1 MRRSRR
7 TEPYKQ
13 PARRI
18 DEPVS
23 QIEIQAI
30 LERADG
36 AWHGAGVGAKD
47 GKTIL
52 VLHHAPA
59 DVAGYAA
66 VSSNIL
72 SEEQQ
77 VLSGHFAGRAAA
89 DLTVTFAETDGVPTL
104 PGNLATL
111 VCTVDRTYDGGDH
124 RVVFGRVDALAGA
137 ADDARPLLY
146 YAGGYRQLEQQQR
159 ERIEGLDRIGHA
171 IASSLDIDEVFEAFA
186 AQAAQLVRHD
196 AISVAL
202 LSEDGASLERFALAA
217 VTGIEPR
224 AGERQR
230 LDETVAGLVM
240 RGGRAIWTNNMAAD
254 DRFHG
259 ANDRRWI
266 AQGFRHF
273 ISVPLRARSRVI
285 GALNILRLASDP
297 FAGAD
302 VLVAEQIANQVA
314 IFLDNMR
321 LHARLRRLS
330 VVEERNRIAR
340 DIHDTLVGAPT
351 AVLPRLEAA
360 ERALHDEAR
369 PRADLQ
375 DDLQDDLQQAAEL
388 ARRALVDARR
398 SVWEPQPGEPD
409 GHPFP

>member
-1 MRRSRR
+1 MEIDPRAFRR
-7 TEPYKQ
+7 TMGLFATGVTVIT
-13 PARRI
+13 ARVGDTIHGMTANAVTSVSLDPLLVLFCVDNRARMSHVI
-18 DEPVS
+18 DEAGRF
-23 QIEIQAI
+23 AI
-30 LERADG
+30 
-36 AWHGAGVGAKD
+36 
-47 GKTIL
+47 
-52 VLHHAPA
+52 
-59 DVAGYAA
+59 
-66 VSSNIL
+66 NIL

-77 VLSGHFAGRAAA
+77 ALSGHFAGRAAA

-196 AISVAL
+196 AISVTL

-217 VTGIEPR
+217 VTEIEPR

-230 LDETVAGLVM
+230 LDETVAGLVV
-240 RGGRAIWTNNMAAD
+240 RGGRAIWTNDMAAD
-254 DRFHG
+254 DRFRG
-259 ANDRRWI
+259 ANDQRWI

-273 ISVPLRARSRVI
+273 ISTPLRARSRVI
-285 GALNILRLASDP
+285 GSLNILRLASDP
-297 FAGAD
+297 FAEAD

-321 LHARLRRLS
+321 LHARLRRLA

-340 DIHDTLVGAPT
+340 DIHDTLVEALT
-351 AVLPRLEAA
+351 AILPRLDAA

-375 DDLQDDLQQAAEL
+375 ADLQQAAEL

-398 SVWEPQPGEPD
+398 GAWDPRPGAPD